1 VEPDRSSGRGVS
13 LSYLLKEGQVTVAS
27 LTGRGGTYRML
38 IAPGKSVRAQE
49 LFHGGINSFVKF
61 RVNHR
66 DFLQKIKGMSHHWVI
81 GMGDVSNEL
90 VEFCQMAEVR
100 EVLV

>member
-1 VEPDRSSGRGVS
+1 
-13 LSYLLKEGQVTVAS
+13 
-27 LTGRGGTYRML
+27 
-38 IAPGKSVRAQE
+38 
-49 LFHGGINSFVKF
+49 
-61 RVNHR
+61 
-66 DFLQKIKGMSHHWVI
+66 MSHHWVI